1 MAKKKTK
8 KATSKKEAKT
18 IIKTDD
24 LPNVSFSG
32 ALRLIIKSG
41 KKTSG

>member
-8 KATSKKEAKT
+8 KATSKKVAKA

-24 LPNVSFSG
+24 LPNISFG
-32 ALRLIIKSG
+32 EAIKAIIKI
-41 KKTSG
+41 KKPN